1 MDYKIEV
8 VEQEAVNALAVRTRC
23 PVNDLPKA
31 IGEGYG
37 LIMGYLGEL
46 GKYPSDAPYVA
57 YFNMDMQDLDIE
69 MGFPV
74 AEEIEGKG
82 TVVKSQV
89 PAGRYAACMYKGPY
103 SDIGAAYDAVMLWLE
118 ENSLQYSGIAYEFYL
133 NDPDSV
139 PPEELLTKIMIK
151 L

>member
-1 MDYKIEV
+1 LDYKVEV
-8 VEQEAVNALAVRTRC
+8 VEQEAINSLVVRTRC

-89 PAGRYAACMYKGPY
+89 PAGRYAVCMYKGPY
-103 SDIGAAYDAVMLWLE
+103 SDIGSAYDAVMLWLE
-118 ENSLQYSGIAYEFYL
+118 ENSLQYSGTAYEFYL
-133 NDPDSV
+133 NDPASV